1 MTKAIPN
8 DAKLILFTD
17 DTEGWSNE
25 TTSVRVPTCC
35 PTVQAMRLD
44 EERDTLERQRTPV
57 DAAHSVASQDVTPT
71 LARTVCE
78 TRPNPEPETVML
90 TDPVDG

>member
-57 DAAHSVASQDVTPT
+57 DAAHSVASQDVTTVNVFGTET
-71 LARTVCE
+71 LMLPATSGRLPIAR
-78 TRPNPEPETVML
+78 
-90 TDPVDG
+90 